1 MTELVAKPVLKNKY
15 WIVESNG
22 NKIGTIQ
29 ATEDGGV
36 VYVHDHAREKFAS
49 VKMLSHTYN
58 LKFDS
63 AKKLTANKK
72 TNDIYGV
79 PASGRFYN
87 VLWNL
92 KHKLPIFTK
101 TKKSKSFYCAGY
113 YAVKLST
120 GWTVTF
126 CPKLITLNR
135 YEFQGP
141 FVNEDA
147 PKKIVETLNG

>member
-1 MTELVAKPVLKNKY
+1 MTELIAKPVLKNKY

-36 VYVHDHAREKFAS
+36 VYVHDQAREKFAS
-49 VKMLSHTYN
+49 VRMLSHTYN

-63 AKKLTANKK
+63 AKKPKTTSR
-72 TNDIYGV
+72 TNDIYGLPV
-79 PASGRFYN
+79 LGKFYN

-113 YAVKLST
+113 YAVKIST
-120 GWTVTF
+120 GWVVTF

-141 FVNEDA
+141 FINKEQ
-147 PKKIVETLNG
+147 PQELVEKLNG

>member
-63 AKKLTANKK
+63 TKKLITNKK

-141 FVNEDA
+141 FVNEDV